1 MQSQPQPQP
10 QPQPQRLTLDDLA
23 CPKRPPDPR
32 LRLEDLDLD
41 DRVVSLFA
49 ATKLRDDERNS
60 DAVECDMARPTRCAE
75 GWEMPAWLMRLG
87 EMQEAG
93 LGSVALLLATAL
105 SLGLANSAALSP
117 AWLRFWATPV
127 GRRAR
132 EAARARAAA
141 RGRS

>member
-1 MQSQPQPQP
+1 
-10 QPQPQRLTLDDLA
+10 
-23 CPKRPPDPR
+23 
-32 LRLEDLDLD
+32 
-41 DRVVSLFA
+41 
-49 ATKLRDDERNS
+49 
-60 DAVECDMARPTRCAE
+60 MANPTRCDQK
-75 GWEMPAWLMRLG
+75 GQMPAWLMTLG
-87 EMQEAG
+87 EMQERG